1 MRDAAQKF
9 EAVAF
14 LLQGIAGIRRAQH
27 RDLIGPELHP
37 LAPGGRRHEASP
49 HGKGRTGRDLLVQA
63 FPAGQIVLG
72 DNLKTL
78 QAGTVVQLQEGKAR
92 GIAAGPEPAGNPE
105 ILFLG
110 G

>member
-1 MRDAAQKF
+1 MIKLPKEVDKVIDKLNHMGFQTFVVGGSLRDRLMGFQPVDWDLAT
-9 EAVAF
+9 
-14 LLQGIAGIRRAQH
+14 RA
-27 RDLIGPELHP
+27 
-37 LAPGGRRHEASP
+37 
-49 HGKGRTGRDLLVQA
+49 KDLLVQA
-63 FPAGQIVLG
+63 FPAGQFVLG